1 MKIGYAR
8 ALEEYTLKDIFDT
21 KLHGEPFDI
30 LRKDLAS
37 DMFWLT
43 ERGIFEEGKANR
55 HGEMIYVCKY
65 PIRIHYTVG
74 KLPYTQHRRDWL
86 TPGDIW
92 QF

>member
-1 MKIGYAR
+1 MSYEN
-8 ALEEYTLKDIFDT
+8 ALKDYTLKDIFDT

-43 ERGIFEEGKANR
+43 ERGIFEEGNPNR
-55 HGEMIYVCKY
+55 YGEMTYVCKY
-65 PIRIHYTVG
+65 PVRIYYTIG
-74 KLPYTQHRRDWL
+74 KLPSTHRRSDWL

-92 QF
+92 TF